1 MVKVM
6 IAGKFD
12 PLHDGHLDHIIKAS
26 ALGDQLIVVT
36 HTDEVINKLRPCQV
50 PLWARM
56 FTLKAVLNYIGI
68 EYEVILA
75 LDSDGTVA
83 KTLHKVRPDIFAKGG
98 DRTES
103 NMPQDELDVCAEI
116 GCRIIY
122 GVGDLLNASSKLQLC

>member
-1 MVKVM
+1 M

>member
-68 EYEVILA
+68 EHEIILA

-83 KTLHKVRPDIFAKGG
+83 KTLQKVRPDIFAKGG
-98 DRTES
+98 DRTKT
-103 NMPQDELDVCAEI
+103 NMPQAELDICAEI